1 MIVDKDAGKLYDIR
15 TGKYVEPKTRDDG
28 GAKKKSGSTKLPQR
42 PEVATK
48 SDKKSKEQ
56 GGAGWGDW
64 WAAREKN
71 NGEFLKAVEKGDLK
85 KVKKI
90 LDNE

>member
-15 TGKYVEPKTRDDG
+15 TGKYVEGKI
-28 GAKKKSGSTKLPQR
+28 GAKKKSGPVK
-42 PEVATK
+42 PEVPSKT
-48 SDKKSKEQ
+48 DKKNNQ
-56 GGAGWGDW
+56 PAAAGWGDW
-64 WAAREKN
+64 WAARDKN